1 MIGIIFASG
10 FSRRMGKDKLLLEIE
25 GEKIIEKVIKACKR
39 SDLENVILIYREE
52 KVKDIGDKYNIET
65 IYNPKANLGQS
76 EAMKLGIKEAKNAE
90 DYIFF
95 VGDQPF
101 LSSELINKLIEEYKT
116 NKSSI
121 LIPYYNENRGMPMII
136 SSKYK
141 DELLNVV
148 GDKGGRDIVNK
159 YIKEVTKIYIK
170 EEKQGIDIDTPE
182 DLNLNLNQL
191 L

>member
-10 FSRRMGKDKLLLEIE
+10 FSRRMGQDKLLLEIE
-25 GEKIIEKVIKACKR
+25 GEKIIEKVIKACRK
-39 SDLENVILIYREE
+39 SNLEEIILIYRE
-52 KVKDIGDKYNIET
+52 KRIKDIGDKYKLKT
-65 IYNPKANLGQS
+65 VYNPNARLGQS
-76 EAMKLGIKEAKNAE
+76 EAMKLGIKEESNAE
-90 DYIFF
+90 DYMFF

-101 LSSELINKLIEEYKT
+101 LSSEFINQLIEEYKK

-121 LIPYYNENRGMPMII
+121 LIPYYNGNRGMPIII

-141 DELLNVV
+141 EELLNVV

-159 YIKEVTKIYIK
+159 YIKEATKIYIK

-182 DLNLNLNQL
+182 DLKLNQFL
-191 L
+191 

>member
-1 MIGIIFASG
+1 MIGIILASG
-10 FSRRMGKDKLLLEIE
+10 FSRRMGENKLLLEIE
-25 GEKIIEKVIKACKR
+25 GEKIIEKVIKACKK
-39 SDLENVILIYREE
+39 SDLESIILIYREE
-52 KVKDIGDKYNIET
+52 RVRNIGDKYNLKT

-76 EAMKLGIKEAKNAE
+76 EAMKLGIRNSGNSE
-90 DYIFF
+90 DYMFF

-101 LSSELINKLIEEYKT
+101 LSYELINLLIEEYKKS
-116 NKSSI
+116 KSSI

-141 DELLNVV
+141 NELLNVV
-148 GDKGGRDIVNK
+148 GDKGARDIVNK
-159 YIKEVTKIYIK
+159 YIKEVTKVYIK

-182 DLNLNLNQL
+182 DLNLNQL